1 MSETLTISQ
10 FKSLPKKKRSKYG
23 NRKSGKFDS
32 EKERNRYATLKLM
45 ERAGEIRNVQHHK
58 VYSLDVNGVHICNYE
73 SDFSYEQYAPDKDV
87 EHYEHSEV
95 TGIAEKGYWYRIVE
109 DVKGFRNT
117 SDPYYRLYEA
127 KKRLMQAIYNITIV
141 EV

>member
-23 NRKSGKFDS
+23 NKRSGKFDS

-45 ERAGEIRNVQHHK
+45 ERAGEVRNIQHHK
-58 VYSLDVNGVHICNYE
+58 IYSLDVNGVHICNYE
-73 SDFSYEQYAPDKDV
+73 SDFVYEKATLRYDDIIAAWV
-87 EHYEHSEV
+87 EV
-95 TGIAEKGYWYRIVE
+95 VE
-109 DVKGFRNT
+109 DVKSEAT
-117 SDPYYRLYEA
+117 KTPLYKL
-127 KKRLMQAIYNITIV
+127 KKKLMKAIYNITIV